1 MRVQRKRSREE
12 VREIRKIMIGKDISQ
27 SGIARTLGVSVS
39 AVNQVVTGK
48 RYTPKIVKALI
59 EAGVP
64 DVYLCQK
71 KLSVGEAA

>member
-27 SGIARTLGVSVS
+27 SGIAKKLGVSVS

-48 RYTPKIVKALI
+48 RSTPKIVKALI

-71 KLSVGEAA
+71 ELSIGEAA

>member
-1 MRVQRKRSREE
+1 MRVQRKRTPEE

-27 SGIARTLGVSVS
+27 SGIARKLGVTVS

-59 EAGVP
+59 GAGVP
-64 DVYLCQK
+64 DVCLCQK
-71 KLSVGEAA
+71 ELSRGEAA

>member
-1 MRVQRKRSREE
+1 MRVQRKRTPEE
-12 VREIRKIMIGKDISQ
+12 VRVIRIYLMGSGVTQ
-27 SGIARTLGVSVS
+27 SVIARKLGVSVS

-64 DVYLCQK
+64 DVCLCQK
-71 KLSVGEAA
+71 ELSIGEAA